1 MKKKIIVLI
10 FFLLI
15 FIGTYIGYKNIN
27 KKENID
33 PIDKAMLSYKNYEF
47 HDIKQNDFKMNK
59 YEVNYDMTKESSV
72 VKVGNLSISAYLVDD
87 ILHIMTSSNI
97 DYKYPDLGE
106 IDRLMFYKYCNCEN
120 DCYRLVLLTE
130 EGTIYYLNL
139 DEDIDFEKT
148 DIFKKIE
155 SNYIFTNIGYANNI
169 NIDNSCGVNSLVTKT
184 DNLEIYFDDS
194 LNEFKQDYYSF
205 IKLNDTTLYIYPD
218 GSIKLFNQEEID
230 VPIKISEVYIS
241 DIYLLVG
248 KDKYLYELKLNGEYK
263 KIMNK
268 KISKIGYNNDKIIVI
283 FEDATAKRFDIKNM
297 LK

>member
-87 ILHIMTSSNI
+87 ILHIRTSSNI
-97 DYKYPDLGE
+97 VYKYPDLGE